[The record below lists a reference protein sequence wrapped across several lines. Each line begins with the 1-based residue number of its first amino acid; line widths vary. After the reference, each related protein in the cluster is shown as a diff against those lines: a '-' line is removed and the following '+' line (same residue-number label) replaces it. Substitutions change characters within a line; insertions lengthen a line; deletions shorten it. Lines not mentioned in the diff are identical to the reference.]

1 MIELIEDT
9 RMIIRQS
16 SFSPLKHSLSQDY
29 EILTDSIV
37 LFNHIFES
45 LFRENISKFHFHE
58 LMKNEVNNLAKIFN
72 FSSRMEYRVDKKK
85 LDNKRNG
92 FIDVVW
98 FDSDTLVAPIEI
110 DSSPRKKSINKVL
123 AVDSIFKFWIY
134 YGKSLSKALNRL
146 NKRDPEKLITMIMF
160 DGISFSR
167 SENSL

>member
-1 MIELIEDT
+1 
-9 RMIIRQS
+9 MIIRQS

-45 LFRENISKFHFHE
+45 LFRENIGKFHFHE
-58 LMKNEVNNLAKIFN
+58 LMKNEVYNLAKIFN

-110 DSSPRKKSINKVL
+110 DL
-123 AVDSIFKFWIY
+123 
-134 YGKSLSKALNRL
+134 YGKIKDRFV
-146 NKRDPEKLITMIMF
+146 KFTGKLHGDDEEDF
-160 DGISFSR
+160 DAHLASEGAGVKVSFHGEGTRPAQRRTSG
-167 SENSL
+167 